1 MWDAAATAAAEMVES
16 TTAAAPFAHH
26 IIGSPFIGVR
36 KGRIRI
42 IQLLEHLL
50 AFVGIAI
57 FVGMVKHGH
66 TAIRLLDFIIA
77 GFLVHPEDF
86 VIVLIF
92 INVVCIHKGEIVL
105 TDAAGFEED
114 IRSGACAV
122 AWAKRKV
129 EEHTVVDDVMLFKW
143 NILYTLLRRTSIRFA
158 TMDTSPD
165 IPFIAKYQP
174 LKIHDFE
181 QLDENT
187 VTIIRSLIEMDNL
200 NIMFYGDS
208 GSGKTSIINATIREY
223 YKKSSSAAIHEN
235 IMVLNS
241 LKEQGIQYY
250 RNDVKVFCQ
259 TMTMIPNR
267 KKIVLLDDIDLI
279 NEQGQQVFRN
289 CIDKYSHNV
298 HFISSCTNIQK
309 VVDTFQTRN
318 IIIKINQLNMG
329 CLNKIMWKIKSNEHL
344 KIMKDAEEFLLQVSN
359 GSVRTLINYL
369 EKIKLIDRE
378 ITYDIANRICT
389 NISFHRFEEYTREVL
404 RFDTDGGGLR
414 AANAILF
421 QLNDEGYSVLDIL
434 DNYFLFVKL
443 TPMFD
448 EDMKFRITSLICK
461 YITIFH
467 NIHEHDIELAL
478 FTNNLVGLRPQTT
491 RCVGLRPQTARCDN
505 PD

>member
-1 MWDAAATAAAEMVES
+1 MNT
-16 TTAAAPFAHH
+16 
-26 IIGSPFIGVR
+26 
-36 KGRIRI
+36 
-42 IQLLEHLL
+42 
-50 AFVGIAI
+50 
-57 FVGMVKHGH
+57 
-66 TAIRLLDFIIA
+66 
-77 GFLVHPEDF
+77 
-86 VIVLIF
+86 
-92 INVVCIHKGEIVL
+92 N
-105 TDAAGFEED
+105 
-114 IRSGACAV
+114 
-122 AWAKRKV
+122 
-129 EEHTVVDDVMLFKW
+129 
-143 NILYTLLRRTSIRFA
+143 
-158 TMDTSPD
+158 TSPD

-174 LKIHDFE
+174 LKIHEFE

-187 VTIIRSLIEMDNL
+187 ITIIRSLIEMDNL

-223 YKKSSSAAIHEN
+223 YKKSSSAAIQDN

-279 NEQGQQVFRN
+279 TEQGQQVFRN

-318 IIIKINQLNMG
+318 IIIKINQLNQG
-329 CLNKIMWKIKSNEHL
+329 CLNKIMWKIKNNENL
-344 KIMKDAEEFLLQVSN
+344 MIMKDAEGFLLQVSN

-369 EKIKLIDRE
+369 EKIKLIGRE
-378 ITYDIANRICT
+378 ITYDIANKICT
-389 NISFHRFEEYTREVL
+389 NISFHRFEEYTRAVL
-404 RFDTDGGGLR
+404 RCGGTDHTGLR
-414 AANAILF
+414 AATDILF

-443 TPMFD
+443 TPLFD
-448 EDMKFRITSLICK
+448 EDMKYRITSLICK

-491 RCVGLRPQTARCDN
+491 QGDN
-505 PD
+505 PVQTRGEL